1 MVAYVKINEIIY
13 IWGSMKKIRFTK
25 NQIFKILK
33 EQEAVRTVADLCLEN
48 GIHQATLNILEMKR
62 ILILFFFT
70 ILLIVQSAAQNSS
83 FIVLG
88 DLHYDLLQ
96 DHDIDWLRNKP
107 GDLRQV
113 TKEYTVYTQENWND
127 FMTLLKKK
135 AAFDDPPVKAVIQ
148 LGDLSEGLA
157 GTQEKARQM
166 ASNTMK
172 AIDAIQM
179 PVPWIIAKG
188 NHDVTGP
195 GAAAAFEEYYI
206 PMFRKQTNQPEIN
219 SASYSFSY
227 DNVQIT
233 CIDPW
238 DKETD
243 MVAFLESELSEPDA
257 TYKFVVIHEPVIPVT
272 ERCWHTLSK
281 DQERREKFL
290 EVIARNKAIVLCGH
304 LHRYSVVR
312 RNTPYGPV
320 VQVMAISVIKDRN
333 YQKPAKVITKYG
345 PSLAENIP
353 DWQPETLNAR
363 KSLLSEEA
371 KYVTYYK
378 QTDLPGYAVIK
389 IDEKKESILLE
400 YYAAFGE
407 KPYDIIDLT
416 TLLKP

>member
-1 MVAYVKINEIIY
+1 
-13 IWGSMKKIRFTK
+13 
-25 NQIFKILK
+25 
-33 EQEAVRTVADLCLEN
+33 
-48 GIHQATLNILEMKR
+48 
-62 ILILFFFT
+62 
-70 ILLIVQSAAQNSS
+70 
-83 FIVLG
+83 
-88 DLHYDLLQ
+88 
-96 DHDIDWLRNKP
+96 
-107 GDLRQV
+107 
-113 TKEYTVYTQENWND
+113 
-127 FMTLLKKK
+127 
-135 AAFDDPPVKAVIQ
+135 
-148 LGDLSEGLA
+148 LA
-157 GTQEKARQM
+157 GTEEKARQM

-195 GAAAAFEEYYI
+195 GGAEAFDAYYI
-206 PMFRKQTNQPEIN
+206 PMFRRQTNQPEIN
-219 SASYSFSY
+219 SASYSYSY
-227 DNVQIT
+227 DNVRIT

-238 DKETD
+238 DKEKD

-257 TYKFVVIHEPVIPVT
+257 KYKFVAIHEPVIPVT
-272 ERCWHTLSK
+272 ERCWHTLRK
-281 DQERREKFL
+281 DPEQREKLL

-312 RNTPYGPV
+312 RNTPYGPI

-345 PSLAENIP
+345 PSLAENVP
-353 DWQPETLNAR
+353 DWQPETLNTR
-363 KSLLSEEA
+363 KDLLSEEA

-400 YYAAFGE
+400 YYSAFGE

-416 TLLKP
+416 MLLKP